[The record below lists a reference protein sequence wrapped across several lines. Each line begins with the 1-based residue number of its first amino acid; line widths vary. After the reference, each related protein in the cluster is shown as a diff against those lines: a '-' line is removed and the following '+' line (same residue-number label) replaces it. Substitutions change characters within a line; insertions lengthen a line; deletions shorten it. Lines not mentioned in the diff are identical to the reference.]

1 MLPDKAVEIS
11 GLSYIYPDGQCGLK
25 DIDLTIFCGESVAL
39 IGPNGAGKSTLLLH
53 LNGILRGNTTIRVQ
67 GLPVDDK
74 NIREIRKKVGMVF
87 QDPEDQLF
95 SLNVF
100 EDVAFGPVN
109 MGFPEEEVDRRVKQ
123 ALQKVGMRGYEKR
136 SSHHLSIGE
145 KKRIAIATVLS
156 LDPEIL
162 ALDEPTSSLD
172 PRGKWALTELLRSL
186 PVTKIIAT
194 HDLDLV
200 GYLCERIVILDE
212 GKIVADGKAEQIL
225 GDKTL
230 LAEHGLA
237 VSETKV
243 ASVSPISVMTKI

>member
-1 MLPDKAVEIS
+1 MNGKAVEIHD
-11 GLSYIYPDGQCGLK
+11 LAYVYPDGQSGLK
-25 DIDLTIFCGESVAL
+25 DVTLTIDKGESVAL

-53 LNGILRGNTTIRVQ
+53 LNGILGSNAEIKIC
-67 GLPVDDK
+67 GLAVEDR

-100 EDVAFGPVN
+100 EDVAFGPIN
-109 MGFPEEEVDRRVKQ
+109 MKCTREETAAKVSA
-123 ALQKVGMRGYEKR
+123 ALGKVGMTGYEKR

-162 ALDEPTSSLD
+162 VLDEPTSSLD
-172 PRGKWALTELLRSL
+172 PRGKWSLIELLGSL
-186 PVTKIIAT
+186 SVTRIIAS

-200 GYLCERIVILDE
+200 KSLCPRVLIMD
-212 GKIVADGKAEQIL
+212 GGRIVADGRTEDL
-225 GDKTL
+225 LRDKEL
-230 LAEHGLA
+230 LTAHGLD
-237 VSETKV
+237 SGK
-243 ASVSPISVMTKI
+243 

>member
-1 MLPDKAVEIS
+1 MNEKAVEIVE
-11 GLSYIYPDGQCGLK
+11 LSYTYPDGQPGLAG
-25 DIDLTIFCGESVAL
+25 INLTISCGESVAL

-53 LNGILRGNTTIRVQ
+53 LNGILRGNNSAVKVL
-67 GLPVDDK
+67 GLPVEDK

-109 MGFPEEEVDRRVKQ
+109 MGYQQEEVGRRVKQ
-123 ALQKVGMRGYEKR
+123 ALQKVGMQGYEKR

-145 KKRIAIATVLS
+145 KKRVAIATVLS

-172 PRGKWALTELLRSL
+172 PRGKWALIDFLKELKI
-186 PVTKIIAT
+186 TKLVAS

-200 GYLCERIVILDE
+200 KLLCNRTIILDG
-212 GKIVADGKAEQIL
+212 GKVVADGTTEEVL
-225 GDKTL
+225 GDEKL
-230 LAEHGLA
+230 LGDHGLTRIT
-237 VSETKV
+237 V
-243 ASVSPISVMTKI
+243 

>member
-1 MLPDKAVEIS
+1 LNEKAVEIVK
-11 GLSYIYPDGQCGLK
+11 LSYTYPDGQPGLAG
-25 DIDLTIFCGESVAL
+25 INLTISCGESVAL

-53 LNGILRGNTTIRVQ
+53 INGILRGNNSAVKVF
-67 GLPVDDK
+67 GLPVEDK

-109 MGFPEEEVDRRVKQ
+109 MGYQQEEVGRRVKQ
-123 ALQKVGMRGYEKR
+123 ALQKVGMQGYEKR

-145 KKRIAIATVLS
+145 KKRVAIATVLS

-172 PRGKWALTELLRSL
+172 PRGKWALIDFLKELKI
-186 PVTKIIAT
+186 TKLVAS

-200 GYLCERIVILDE
+200 KFLCNRTIILDG
-212 GKIVADGKAEQIL
+212 GKVVADGPTEEVL
-225 GDKTL
+225 GDEKL
-230 LAEHGLA
+230 LGDHGLTRIT
-237 VSETKV
+237 V
-243 ASVSPISVMTKI
+243 

>member
-1 MLPDKAVEIS
+1 LNEKAIEINE
-11 GLSYIYPDGQCGLK
+11 LSYSYPDGQCGLTG
-25 DIDLTIFCGESVAL
+25 INLTIYCGESVAL

-53 LNGILRGNTTIRVQ
+53 LNGILRGNNSAVKVL
-67 GLPVDDK
+67 GLPVEDK

-109 MGFPEEEVDRRVKQ
+109 MGYPEKEVGRRVKQ
-123 ALQKVGMRGYEKR
+123 ALQEVGMQGYEKR

-145 KKRIAIATVLS
+145 KKRVAIATVLS

-172 PRGKWALTELLRSL
+172 PRGKWALINFLKELNI
-186 PVTKIIAT
+186 TKVVAS

-200 GYLCERIVILDE
+200 KILCKRTIILDG
-212 GKIVADGKAEQIL
+212 GKVVADDATENIL
-225 GDKTL
+225 GDEKL
-230 LAEHGLA
+230 LGEHGLTRIA
-237 VSETKV
+237 V
-243 ASVSPISVMTKI
+243 

>member
-1 MLPDKAVEIS
+1 MTDKAVEIS
-11 GLSYIYPDGQCGLK
+11 GLSYTYPDGQCGLK
-25 DIDLTIFCGESVAL
+25 DIDLTIYCGESVAL

-53 LNGILRGNTTIRVQ
+53 LNGILRGNDPALRVL
-67 GLPVDDK
+67 GLPVEDK
-74 NIREIRKKVGMVF
+74 HIREIRKKVGMVF

-109 MGFPEEEVDRRVKQ
+109 MGYPQEEVGRRVKQ
-123 ALQKVGMRGYEKR
+123 ALQKVGMQGYEKR

-145 KKRIAIATVLS
+145 KKRVAIATVLS

-172 PRGKWALTELLRSL
+172 PRGKWALIDFLKELKI
-186 PVTKIIAT
+186 TKLVAS

-200 GYLCERIVILDE
+200 KLLCNRTIILDG
-212 GKIVADGKAEQIL
+212 GKVVADGTTDEVL
-225 GDKTL
+225 GDEKL
-230 LAEHGLA
+230 LGDHGLTRIT
-237 VSETKV
+237 V
-243 ASVSPISVMTKI
+243 